1 MITKILLITF
11 LPSVFMILGLIVSY
25 LSFKAGRL
33 LVNIGYCILFCYIL
47 LAFSIAGIA
56 SEIISK

>member
-33 LVNIGYCILFCYIL
+33 LVNIGYCLLFGYLIIP
-47 LAFSIAGIA
+47 FSIAGVA
-56 SEIISK
+56 SEVFNR